1 MRGMIIG
8 MGILAVAGF
17 ATTQPVSAEDVYVSG
32 GRGGVAIGVDSGPRD
47 RFIERRVVRDRDFE
61 RRDRHLVVRDR
72 DFARGDCR
80 TTIIKRDGYTKKIRR
95 CD

>member
-1 MRGMIIG
+1 MRGTIIG
-8 MGILAVAGF
+8 MGMLAAVAGF
-17 ATTQPVSAEDVYVSG
+17 ATTQPASAEDVYVSG
-32 GRGGVAIGVDSGPRD
+32 GRGGFAIGVDSDRD
-47 RFIERRVVRDRDFE
+47 RVIERRVVRDRDV
-61 RRDRHLVVRDR
+61 VVRDR